1 MANDLDLLKVV
12 DVEGVVFSR
21 GLRGYA
27 AADLTIMEEGHE
39 FLDRVAD
46 TLQRYS
52 ELHATDQMRIREL
65 ETTIREND
73 ELKVSLQNALTM
85 AKKTSED
92 FLASSQKESEA
103 VLAQAKARAEGI
115 LADAVAQ
122 KTQLLGEIEELRR
135 SKEHFV
141 ADAKA
146 AVLRYN
152 MLLDGLQEKKGQ

>member
-27 AADLTIMEEGHE
+27 ADEVDE

-115 LADAVAQ
+115 L
-122 KTQLLGEIEELRR
+122 G
-135 SKEHFV
+135 
-141 ADAKA
+141 
-146 AVLRYN
+146 
-152 MLLDGLQEKKGQ
+152 